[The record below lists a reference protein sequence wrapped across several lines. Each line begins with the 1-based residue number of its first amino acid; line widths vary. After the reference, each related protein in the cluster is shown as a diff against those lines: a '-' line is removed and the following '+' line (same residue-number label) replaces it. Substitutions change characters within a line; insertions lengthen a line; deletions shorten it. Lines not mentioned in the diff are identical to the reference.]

1 MLGIKQYIYLG
12 VGVVAVAALT
22 AGGYKLYQAGY
33 DKATVRCQTNTL
45 KAVEDA
51 LDKQAA
57 NHLKHLNRAVERARQ
72 DRIIETK
79 IEKVYEKVPVVV
91 EKVITERPQC
101 SDLGLDLLHL
111 WNEPI
116 QAGRSGEGDKGST
129 EAKSKLANPMSAT
142 SRGFEF

>member
-1 MLGIKQYIYLG
+1 MFGIKQTIYLG
-12 VGVVAVAALT
+12 VGVVAIGALT

-45 KAVEDA
+45 EAVEKA

-57 NHLKHLNRAVERARQ
+57 NHLKHLSRAVEKARQ

-101 SDLGLDLLHL
+101 ADLGLDFLRL

-116 QAGRSGEGDKGST
+116 QAGRSREGSESDS
-129 EAKSKLANPMSAT
+129 EAKSKSVNPLSAT
-142 SRGFEF
+142 SRGLEF